1 MTAMRLCL
9 ERIVPP
15 RRDRA
20 IQFDMPSMQK
30 AHDAVIAMRRLVDAA
45 NSGELSPMDATEL
58 AKLVEAFT
66 KAVAVHEHE
75 ERITALEKKDKR

>member
-1 MTAMRLCL
+1 M
-9 ERIVPP
+9 P
-15 RRDRA
+15 RAHCSAAARPRN
-20 IQFDMPSMQK
+20 SVRHQK